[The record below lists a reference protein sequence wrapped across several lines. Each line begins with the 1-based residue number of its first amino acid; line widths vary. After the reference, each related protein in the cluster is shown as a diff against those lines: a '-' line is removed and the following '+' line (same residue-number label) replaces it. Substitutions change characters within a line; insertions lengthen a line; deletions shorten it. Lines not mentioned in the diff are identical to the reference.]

1 MVRKTLE
8 KMEKLSITVP
18 KEILEYIKEREK
30 EKKAFSSVSH
40 AFQVMA
46 FEYMEANPLKKK

>member
-1 MVRKTLE
+1 
-8 KMEKLSITVP
+8 MEKLSITVP

-46 FEYMEANPLKKK
+46 FEYMEANPIKKK